1 MLQMNP
7 VPLLEIWV
15 RHRHILHH
23 NIARHETLVNGRDPH
38 YTFGTSILS
47 DWVRWIQSGY
57 NFQTCGSKDNAHME
71 LGSNLTKMHTSKG
84 YLFQISDCMYVHPF
98 ASNIWDW
105 QCNMMLQRA
114 CSCLQVK
121 IKWCKCHGIWSW
133 WKSWREVEEYLKRW
147 SNLGWGSKHNGRFTS
162 TYQNVH
168 QSLSVGSV
176 VTSINYYFLR
186 MTETLFLFA
195 DWEDAYVYWCS
206 CQFYELF

>member
-57 NFQTCGSKDNAHME
+57 SFQTCGSKDNAHME

-84 YLFQISDCMYVHPF
+84 
-98 ASNIWDW
+98 
-105 QCNMMLQRA
+105 
-114 CSCLQVK
+114 
-121 IKWCKCHGIWSW
+121 
-133 WKSWREVEEYLKRW
+133 
-147 SNLGWGSKHNGRFTS
+147 
-162 TYQNVH
+162 
-168 QSLSVGSV
+168 
-176 VTSINYYFLR
+176 
-186 MTETLFLFA
+186 
-195 DWEDAYVYWCS
+195 
-206 CQFYELF
+206 